1 MKGIKYILLL
11 LLPALG
17 ITACKDD
24 DSIIENPSGETLI
37 YNLYIANGGLSGCIR
52 DNAVYND
59 ATRTLTFN
67 DVAAETDVQHIKFGG
82 KISLGAHFDADS
94 YNFYNPDAPN
104 EKTLKGGITLTSGE
118 NITDYNVII
127 NLSDP
132 ASAPLVSKIEVETS
146 TGSVI
151 SGLIDPVDKMIYLN
165 TPNEEQVTLKSIL
178 LVPTRTSYT
187 LTTAEGNLISKDNP
201 GTIEL
206 NFLGMTDT
214 YEISFSKL
222 LPGINFSAPIVHD
235 FTTNSTVWPD
245 FIAEDTRSADFDGEH
260 VLIVSRSGGLN
271 PKLLKA
277 SDILS
282 DGVVAPIALNT
293 DGMAGGTYVISSGRL
308 SQGHIYICNLTTG
321 LADTDAGKLKLYHY
335 ADASSSPELILDFNG
350 VIDESIKATGRFGDN
365 MSLDLDENGNG
376 YVYFINHTGAGVL
389 RFTITNFQ
397 TVGEA
402 KFISDIASA
411 TYYACYNK
419 VDNEDAYLFTSTTMT
434 PIQLRDKD
442 GGLLASI
449 DKLGDA
455 GHGTDAHVVNY
466 NNGRYLMFT
475 SGRQQSSWS
484 FPTLYV
490 YDISE
495 GFSTVPAFNAYNEKR
510 PDPVYTYKLGEA
522 TQAACSGITAWAT
535 VESKLVILTA
545 GPKAGF
551 ALIEFPK
558 NEE

>member
-11 LLPALG
+11 LLPVLA

-24 DSIIENPSGETLI
+24 AIVENPSGETLI
-37 YNLYIANGGLSGCIR
+37 YNMYISNGGLSGGIR
-52 DNAVYND
+52 YNAVYDD

-94 YNFYNPDAPN
+94 YDFYNPDAPN
-104 EKTLKGGITLTSGE
+104 EKVLRGGITLTSG
-118 NITDYNVII
+118 NNVTDYNVVI

-132 ASAPLVSKIEVETS
+132 TSAPLVSKIEVKTS
-146 TGSVI
+146 AGRVI
-151 SGLIDPVDKMIYLN
+151 SGLIDTADKMIYLN
-165 TPNEEQVTLKSIL
+165 APNEEQVTLSSIL
-178 LVPTRTSYT
+178 LVPSRTSYT
-187 LTTAEGNLISKDNP
+187 LTEADGNVISKNNP

-206 NFLGMTDT
+206 NFLGMAET

-222 LPGINFSAPIVHD
+222 LPGINFSAPVIHD

-245 FIAEDTRSADFDGEH
+245 FVAEDTRSADFDGEH

-282 DGVVAPIALNT
+282 DGVVAPVALST

-308 SQGHIYICNLTTG
+308 AQGHIYICNLTTG

-335 ADASSSPELILDFNG
+335 ADASSTPELVLDFNG
-350 VIDESIKATGRFGDN
+350 VVDETITATGRFGDN

-376 YVYFINHTGAGVL
+376 YAYFVNHTGAGVL

-419 VDNEDAYLFTSTTMT
+419 VDKEDAYLFTSTTVT

-484 FPTLYV
+484 FPTLYI

-522 TQAACSGITAWAT
+522 TQAACTGITAWAT
-535 VESKLVILTA
+535 VEGKLVILTA

>member
-11 LLPALG
+11 LLPVLA

-24 DSIIENPSGETLI
+24 TIVENPSGETLI
-37 YNLYIANGGLSGCIR
+37 YNMYISNGGLSGGIR
-52 DNAVYND
+52 YNAVYDD

-94 YNFYNPDAPN
+94 YDFYNPDTPN
-104 EKTLKGGITLTSGE
+104 DKVLKGGITLTSG
-118 NITDYNVII
+118 NNVTDYNVVI

-132 ASAPLVSKIEVETS
+132 TSVPLVSKIEVKTS
-146 TGSVI
+146 AGRVI
-151 SGLIDPVDKMIYLN
+151 SGLINTADKMIYLN
-165 TPNEEQVTLKSIL
+165 APNEEQVTLSSIL
-178 LVPTRTSYT
+178 LVPSRTSYT
-187 LTTAEGNLISKDNP
+187 LTAADGNVISKNNP

-206 NFLGMTDT
+206 NFLGMAET

-222 LPGINFSAPIVHD
+222 LPGINFSAPVIHD

-245 FIAEDTRSADFDGEH
+245 FVAEDTRSADFDGEH

-282 DGVVAPIALNT
+282 DGVVAPVALST

-308 SQGHIYICNLTTG
+308 AQGHIYICNLTTG

-335 ADASSSPELILDFNG
+335 ADASSTPELILDFNG
-350 VIDESIKATGRFGDN
+350 VVDETITATGRFGDN

-376 YVYFINHTGAGVL
+376 YAYFVNHTGAGVL

-419 VDNEDAYLFTSTTMT
+419 VDKEDAYLFTSTTVT

-484 FPTLYV
+484 FPTLYI

-522 TQAACSGITAWAT
+522 TQAACTGITAWAT
-535 VESKLVILTA
+535 VEGKLVILTA

>member
-37 YNLYIANGGLSGCIR
+37 YNLYIANGGLSGGIR
-52 DNAVYND
+52 YNAVYND

-214 YEISFSKL
+214 YEISFSK
-222 LPGINFSAPIVHD
+222 
-235 FTTNSTVWPD
+235 
-245 FIAEDTRSADFDGEH
+245 
-260 VLIVSRSGGLN
+260 
-271 PKLLKA
+271 
-277 SDILS
+277 
-282 DGVVAPIALNT
+282 
-293 DGMAGGTYVISSGRL
+293 
-308 SQGHIYICNLTTG
+308 
-321 LADTDAGKLKLYHY
+321 
-335 ADASSSPELILDFNG
+335 
-350 VIDESIKATGRFGDN
+350 
-365 MSLDLDENGNG
+365 
-376 YVYFINHTGAGVL
+376 
-389 RFTITNFQ
+389 
-397 TVGEA
+397 
-402 KFISDIASA
+402 
-411 TYYACYNK
+411 
-419 VDNEDAYLFTSTTMT
+419 
-434 PIQLRDKD
+434 
-442 GGLLASI
+442 
-449 DKLGDA
+449 
-455 GHGTDAHVVNY
+455 
-466 NNGRYLMFT
+466 
-475 SGRQQSSWS
+475 
-484 FPTLYV
+484 
-490 YDISE
+490 
-495 GFSTVPAFNAYNEKR
+495 
-510 PDPVYTYKLGEA
+510 
-522 TQAACSGITAWAT
+522 
-535 VESKLVILTA
+535 
-545 GPKAGF
+545 
-551 ALIEFPK
+551 
-558 NEE
+558 